1 MEEYFLSKKYIEE
14 DIEKY
19 IDSNKKKILQIFQNL
34 YANQKKEIYQ
44 SNT

>member
-19 IDSNKKKILQIFQNL
+19 IDL
-34 YANQKKEIYQ
+34 NQKKIFQ
-44 SNT
+44 IF